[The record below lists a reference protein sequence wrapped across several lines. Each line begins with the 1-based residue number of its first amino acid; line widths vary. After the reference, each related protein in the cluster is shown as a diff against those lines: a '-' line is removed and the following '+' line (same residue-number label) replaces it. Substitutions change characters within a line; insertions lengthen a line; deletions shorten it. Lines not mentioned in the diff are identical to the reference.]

1 MTEEMVTKGI
11 LGFLM
16 GRGWKIVSF
25 DYPQSGT
32 GRALHPRG
40 STSKTEGVLI
50 PDVVA
55 VKDGVSIYLENKD
68 HYYPDDFV
76 KVASVLRK
84 KDYAEAFA
92 NVLGVNQET
101 MLGGV
106 GLPESGCGSISEED
120 KELVDF
126 VLKVSASGLV
136 DVYYKSPNLSIDF
149 L

>member
-1 MTEEMVTKGI
+1 MMTEEMVTKAI

-40 STSKTEGVLI
+40 SCSKTGGVLI

-55 VKDGVSIYLENKD
+55 IKEGIGIYLENKD
-68 HYYPDDFV
+68 HYCPDDFS
-76 KVASVLRK
+76 KVASVLRT
-84 KDYAEAFA
+84 KDYAESFA
-92 NVLGVNQET
+92 NVLGVDQET
-101 MLGGV
+101 MLGGI
-106 GLPESGCGSISEED
+106 GLPESRCGSISEED
-120 KELVDF
+120 TKLVDF
-126 VLKVSASGLV
+126 ILKVREGGLV
-136 DVYYKSPNLSIDF
+136 DIYYKSPNLSVD

>member
-16 GRGWKIVSF
+16 NRGWKIVSF

-32 GRALHPRG
+32 GRALHPREC
-40 STSKTEGVLI
+40 SSKTEGVLI

-68 HYYPDDFV
+68 HYYHDDFV
-76 KVASVLRK
+76 KVAIVMGK

-92 NVLGVNQET
+92 NVLGVNQGT
-101 MLGGV
+101 MFGGV
-106 GLPESGCGSISEED
+106 GLPESCCGSISEAD
-120 KELVDF
+120 KKLVDF
-126 VLKVSASGLV
+126 ILKVSEGGLV
-136 DVYYKSPNLSIDF
+136 DVYYKSPNLSVDF

>member
-11 LGFLM
+11 LAFLM
-16 GRGWKIVSF
+16 SRGWKIVSF

-40 STSKTEGVLI
+40 SLSKTEGVLI
-50 PDVVA
+50 PDIVA

-68 HYYPDDFV
+68 HYYHDDFL
-76 KVASVLRK
+76 KVASVLNK
-84 KDYAEAFA
+84 KDYAEAFG

-120 KELVDF
+120 KQLVDF
-126 VLKVSASGLV
+126 VLKVNDGGLV
-136 DVYYKSPNLSIDF
+136 DVYYKSLNLPVDF